1 VDYTAKRDTELH
13 GGKRRDT
20 EEEILLCVSVS
31 DLLMLAAFHSRHPVA
46 QAASKRLG
54 GDYYA
59 RRQLW

>member
-1 VDYTAKRDTELH
+1 
-13 GGKRRDT
+13 
-20 EEEILLCVSVS
+20 
-31 DLLMLAAFHSRHPVA
+31 MLAAFHSRHPVA